1 MAKIVC
7 TLKEF
12 VYFIDPRIKLNIA
25 NMTRRSKV
33 LLDSKCQKC
42 HKKDTLDAAHKHG
55 SFGKDIVKNVLA
67 KYETSDEKY
76 EIEDLQGVL
85 DEIKDMHLPMEEHFV
100 FLCKSCHR
108 EYDSWTKNLDYMKEI
123 PQNTTPQNTT
133 PQNTTPQNTTPQN
146 TTPQNT
152 TPQNTTPQNT
162 TPQNTTPQNTTPQ
175 NTTPQNT
182 TPQNTTPQNT
192 TPKMKKSTQ
201 INNKGV
207 KEILCKNETA
217 SWRYKIGWVSMN
229 NRKNILELIS
239 KIESNFDCYPLAFK
253 SWYYHKLRDND
264 KLFSAIL
271 TNKDDSVICFRV
283 DPRSFT
289 VDDPRIIHGKRW
301 FFPEVKEKR
310 IQIAPENHELIM
322 QCLSHAFETSK
333 HMYSSK

>member
-12 VYFIDPRIKLNIA
+12 VYFIDPRIRVNIA

-55 SFGKDIVKNVLA
+55 SFRKDIVKKVLA

-152 TPQNTTPQNT
+152 TPQNTTP
-162 TPQNTTPQNTTPQ
+162 
-175 NTTPQNT
+175 
-182 TPQNTTPQNT
+182 
-192 TPKMKKSTQ
+192 KMKKSTQ

-207 KEILCKNETA
+207 KEILCKDETT
-217 SWRYKIGWVSMN
+217 SWRYKIGWVSIN

-253 SWYYHKLRDND
+253 SWYYHKRRDD
-264 KLFSAIL
+264 GKQFSAIR

-301 FFPEVKEKR
+301 FFSEGKEKR
-310 IQIAPENHELIM
+310 IQIAPENYELIM
-322 QCLSHAFETSK
+322 QCLSHAFEISK
-333 HMYSSK
+333 HM

>member
-12 VYFIDPRIKLNIA
+12 VYFIDPRIRLNIA

-85 DEIKDMHLPMEEHFV
+85 DKIKDMHLPIEEHFV

-133 PQNTTPQNTTPQN
+133 PQNTTP
-146 TTPQNT
+146 
-152 TPQNTTPQNT
+152 
-162 TPQNTTPQNTTPQ
+162 
-175 NTTPQNT
+175 
-182 TPQNTTPQNT
+182 
-192 TPKMKKSTQ
+192 KMKKSTQ
-201 INNKGV
+201 INDKGV
-207 KEILCKNETA
+207 KEILCKDETA
-217 SWRYKIGWVSMN
+217 SWRYKIGWVSIN
-229 NRKNILELIS
+229 NKKNILELIP

-253 SWYYHKLRDND
+253 SWYYHKRRDD
-264 KLFSAIL
+264 GKQFSAIL

-301 FFPEVKEKR
+301 FFSEGKEKR
-310 IQIAPENHELIM
+310 IQIDPENHEIIM
-322 QCLSHAFETSK
+322 QCLSHAFEMSK
-333 HMYSSK
+333 HM

>member
-12 VYFIDPRIKLNIA
+12 VYFIDPRIRVNIA

-55 SFGKDIVKNVLA
+55 SFRKDIVKNVLA
-67 KYETSDEKY
+67 KYGTSDEKY

-152 TPQNTTPQNT
+152 TPQNTTP
-162 TPQNTTPQNTTPQ
+162 
-175 NTTPQNT
+175 
-182 TPQNTTPQNT
+182 
-192 TPKMKKSTQ
+192 KMKKSTQ

-207 KEILCKNETA
+207 KEILCENETA
-217 SWRYKIGWVSMN
+217 SWRYKIGWVSIN

-239 KIESNFDCYPLAFK
+239 KIESNFDCYPLASK
-253 SWYYHKLRDND
+253 SWYYHKRRDND
-264 KLFSAIL
+264 KQFSAIL

-301 FFPEVKEKR
+301 FFSEGKEKR
-310 IQIAPENHELIM
+310 IQIAPENYELIM
-322 QCLSHAFETSK
+322 QCLSHAFEISK
-333 HMYSSK
+333 HM